1 MLVGLGQLMKTK
13 EFQQLLTETK
23 YEGSTAEVV
32 TLSIGIHEA
41 SQSMDGKTF
50 RQCRDS
56 SPINEKVFSKL
67 KVIGKT
73 LSAVPAADLKSVV
86 AGLPN
91 SYSTIHVLCGLSSQ
105 ELVTAVKSKAFTS
118 DLTVRAAKDYLKK
131 VRFPALAGQVQVAST
146 QQESIFG
153 VFQDQEAPL
162 NPDDMTS
169 LEAALKEVCDRF
181 GVAVRQQKT
190 TTISTL
196 RKQDRADREVFWRN
210 ALEEELPL
218 QWFTDT
224 DQDVR
229 KQFNLKTV
237 EELYNTPLRQFTGF
251 LIRTSGGRSVFWELF
266 GRAYVC
272 KLHMEQEKT
281 NDKTQRHNWKRRL
294 MEVFD
299 DDKKGGRD
307 LAVWNNKML
316 KGGGFV

>member
-1 MLVGLGQLMKTK
+1 MNQK
-13 EFQQLLTETK
+13 EFQRLLTDTT
-23 YEGSTAEVV
+23 YEGSSADVV
-32 TLSIGIHEA
+32 SLSIGIHEA
-41 SQSMDGKTF
+41 SQVLDGKTF

-56 SPINEKVFSKL
+56 SSINEKVFSKL
-67 KVIGKT
+67 KVIGRT
-73 LSAVPAADLKSVV
+73 LSAVPTADLKAVV

-91 SYSTIHVLCGLSSQ
+91 SYSTIHVLCGLSPQ
-105 ELVTAVKSKAFTS
+105 ELVTAVKTKAFST
-118 DLTVRAAKDYLKK
+118 DITVQKAKDYVKV
-131 VRFPALAGQVQVAST
+131 VRFPALAGQVHVASIP
-146 QQESIFG
+146 QESIFG

-162 NPDDMTS
+162 TPDDLS
-169 LEAALKEVCDRF
+169 ALKAALKEVCDRF

-224 DQDVR
+224 DQEVR
-229 KQFNLKTV
+229 KQFNLKSV

-251 LIRTSGGRSVFWELF
+251 LIRTSGGRTVFWELF

-281 NDKTQRHNWKRRL
+281 NDKTQRHNWKKRL